1 MILFVFLMPA
11 VSYKITGSPFK
22 SIFCCIKSLV
32 VPGKSVTIDVFNFV
46 NALIKSIPGTA
57 RKPALFIDISELVQ
71 RDVRTGIQRV
81 VRNVLRSFLQVGL
94 HNSCYRVEPVYTD
107 SNLKSY
113 FVAGG
118 FISKFLGLS
127 SVLKDYPIEP
137 KKGDVFLGLD
147 LQPSLIPKKKELLDE
162 MFIQGVSLQFVV
174 YDLLPLSNESF
185 FPQGASKQFK
195 LWLDV
200 VSSYNQLICIS
211 KSTLLETKKWLKSN
225 SPEKLESLKLKSFTL
240 ANELTT
246 EDMTYGDPEIA
257 NKLRECAKE
266 ENLFIMVGTMEPRKG
281 HKEVFEA
288 FKLLWEEGEKVNLLL
303 IGKQGWCVDSLSKD
317 IQGNKHFGKN
327 LFWLKKCS
335 DEFLLEMYK
344 TATGLIA
351 ASYAEGYG
359 LPLVESQNFG
369 LEVFARDIGV
379 FREIDESLNS
389 FTFFSSKNPV
399 EFKKQF
405 SAWKNRVKRQKKK
418 NLSSTNSIC
427 WKKATKEL
435 ENVINDKS

>member
-1 MILFVFLMPA
+1 M
-11 VSYKITGSPFK
+11 
-22 SIFCCIKSLV
+22 
-32 VPGKSVTIDVFNFV
+32 
-46 NALIKSIPGTA
+46 
-57 RKPALFIDISELVQ
+57 
-71 RDVRTGIQRV
+71 
-81 VRNVLRSFLQVGL
+81 
-94 HNSCYRVEPVYTD
+94 
-107 SNLKSY
+107 
-113 FVAGG
+113 
-118 FISKFLGLS
+118 
-127 SVLKDYPIEP
+127 KDYPIEP

-240 ANELTT
+240 ANELTS

-266 ENLFIMVGTMEPRKG
+266 ESLFIMVGTMEPRKG

-317 IQGNKHFGKN
+317 IQGNKHFGKI
-327 LFWLKKCS
+327 C
-335 DEFLLEMYK
+335 
-344 TATGLIA
+344 
-351 ASYAEGYG
+351 
-359 LPLVESQNFG
+359 FG
-369 LEVFARDIGV
+369 
-379 FREIDESLNS
+379 
-389 FTFFSSKNPV
+389 
-399 EFKKQF
+399 
-405 SAWKNRVKRQKKK
+405 
-418 NLSSTNSIC
+418 
-427 WKKATKEL
+427 
-435 ENVINDKS
+435 